1 MMNSNSVPHE
11 AVKIYNRALEMS
23 NKGDFESAISEYRK
37 AIEIHPVFVEAY
49 NNIGE
54 IYSQMGN
61 TRSAIDT
68 YRKALKIRKDQK
80 VLLNIGVEYYNR
92 KDYKEAIEYFLDSV
106 NIERNFL
113 AGNFYTALT
122 YYNLENLKKS
132 EKYFKNVIRID
143 KKHVQSNY
151 LLSTIYYE
159 GKDYK
164 NAALCLENIMDI
176 YEDKI
181 FINKYYG
188 FCCYFLGRYEE
199 SVTYLTEALKKQPN
213 YRKYKKFLDGLTY
226 EKKLKEIDDI
236 DKEIE
241 DLERMITFEKSNIKE
256 FTKLSMLYIFKG
268 HNSKAEKLLLK
279 AREKLAS

>member
-1 MMNSNSVPHE
+1 MNSNSVPQE

-23 NKGDFESAISEYRK
+23 TRGDFESAIIEYRR
-37 AIEIHPVFVEAY
+37 AILIHPTFVEAY

-54 IYSQMGN
+54 IYSQLGKTETAME
-61 TRSAIDT
+61 A
-68 YRKALKIRKDQK
+68 YRDALNIRKDQK
-80 VLLNIGVEYYNR
+80 VLLNIGVENYN
-92 KDYKEAIEYFLDSV
+92 KKNFKGALEYFLDSV
-106 NIERNFL
+106 NIHMKFL
-113 AGNFYTALT
+113 EGNFYIALT

-132 EKYFKNVIRID
+132 EKYFKNVIKID
-143 KKHVQSNY
+143 KKHVKANY

-159 GKDYK
+159 WKDYK

-199 SVTYLTEALKKQPN
+199 SVKYLTEALKNHPN
-213 YRKYKKFLDGLTY
+213 YKKYEKFLSGLTY
-226 EKKLKEIDDI
+226 EKKMKEIVDI
-236 DKEIE
+236 DKEIK
-241 DLERMITFEKSNIKE
+241 DLENMIKYEKTNIKE

-268 HNSKAEKLLLK
+268 NNNKAEKLLLK